1 MFSLFLFW
9 FCTDERFWNFCS
21 LCYGI
26 FYLFLAVALGFK
38 DRVIQKNNLHVWH
51 KKGTKLYWRKKFIY
65 KLLFYQPAMFINWH
79 KKNPICEKDC
89 MKIKLSVMSCSCMAI
104 AYDDIIE
111 CSSWWL
117 WIGYFLWVDTPCC
130 HVSSASSSSLSLS
143 QSFILAPIIKSSLRA
158 LHFSSFL
165 ISICN
170 YFLANN
176 EICH

>member
-26 FYLFLAVALGFK
+26 FYLFLAVVLGFK
-38 DRVIQKNNLHVWH
+38 DRVIQKNNLHVCH
-51 KKGTKLYWRKKFIY
+51 KKGTKLEERNSFTNFF
-65 KLLFYQPAMFINWH
+65 LINQLCLSTGI

-117 WIGYFLWVDTPCC
+117 WIGYFLWVYTPCC